1 MQNAFSSHSLNHISW
16 HVVLVHTEFN
26 SISGTAFI
34 TKERRISKTLILD
47 LQLRYLSVGFR
58 LIWKKSQPRKHNRSQ
73 SSQLMTWSISRIRK
87 LFLPF
92 KINPSTS
99 GGLGSGR
106 KQKLFISQ
114 LHFALPLSPDS
125 GMYVANARAI
135 SCAEN
140 STRHLSPDVNTKMT
154 DPQDF
159 PHSVPLHPSFHTS
172 HMHNNTPPLLSAF

>member
-1 MQNAFSSHSLNHISW
+1 M
-16 HVVLVHTEFN
+16 
-26 SISGTAFI
+26 
-34 TKERRISKTLILD
+34 
-47 LQLRYLSVGFR
+47 GFR

-159 PHSVPLHPSFHTS
+159 PQSA
-172 HMHNNTPPLLSAF
+172 TPPPPFFSHITHAQQHTPSSLRILIRFVPRTQVPVLNTVSKLFCWFGEWIKATELRWLRGLL

>member
-1 MQNAFSSHSLNHISW
+1 M
-16 HVVLVHTEFN
+16 
-26 SISGTAFI
+26 
-34 TKERRISKTLILD
+34 
-47 LQLRYLSVGFR
+47 GFR
-58 LIWKKSQPRKHNRSQ
+58 LIWKKSEPRKHNRSQ

-159 PHSVPLHPSFHTS
+159 PQSATP
-172 HMHNNTPPLLSAF
+172 PPLLFTHHTCTTTHTLFSPHFNSVCAQDTGSGSKHGFEIVLLIWRVNKSNGIEMVKGFTLN